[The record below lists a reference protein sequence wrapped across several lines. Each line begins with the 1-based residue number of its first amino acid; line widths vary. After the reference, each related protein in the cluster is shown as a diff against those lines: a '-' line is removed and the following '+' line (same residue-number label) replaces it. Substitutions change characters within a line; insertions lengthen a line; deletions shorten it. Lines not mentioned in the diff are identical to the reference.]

1 MGSLGLSEA
10 RPIGKTALDA
20 WRAELRATLALGLPL
35 IASQLAQI
43 AINTTDTLMMGR
55 LGAQALAAGALGTTL
70 QFLFVI
76 AGIGLTIAAGA
87 MVAQERGARSS
98 AVRGPR
104 RTVRQG
110 LWAVTILSVPS
121 LIVLWNAES
130 VLMALGQD
138 PELSR
143 QAVTYIRA
151 SMWALPFVLWF
162 TTLRAFA
169 SALERPWPVL
179 VITLVAIA
187 ANAAMNYV
195 LMFGKLG
202 FPALGIQGTG
212 IATTVVNAAM
222 LVALAI
228 FIHRDRRMHRYR
240 LAGRL
245 WRTDWPRLW
254 QLTKVGLPISL
265 LLLAE
270 VGAFAATTAL
280 AGMLGT
286 VTLAAHTIALQ
297 IASVAFMVPLGL
309 SQATTVRVGLAHGAR
324 RDIAVPGHVSLS
336 LALGFA
342 LLTAALFFALPSQF
356 VAAFINRAEA
366 PEVTA
371 LAIGFLFLAAVFQ
384 LVDAAQIVLGAALR
398 GLGDTALPLGAGV
411 VGYWLIGLPLGA
423 ALAFGWLG
431 EPWGGRGVWVGLA
444 TGLTV
449 VAILFTLR
457 WAKAVLRPGSVGL
470 PPPPRAET
478 PTSAPVQQRRVDLAE
493 A

>member
-1 MGSLGLSEA
+1 MSA
-10 RPIGKTALDA
+10 TADRHAAAPAGQPEPHA
-20 WRAELRATLALGLPL
+20 WRLELRATLSLGLPL

-55 LGAQALAAGALGTTL
+55 LGPEALAAGALGTTL

-76 AGIGLTIAAGA
+76 AGIGLTIAVGA
-87 MVAQERGARSS
+87 MIAQERGARSS

-121 LIVLWNAES
+121 LFVLWRAED
-130 VLMALGQD
+130 VLIAFNQD
-138 PELSR
+138 PALAAY
-143 QAVTYIRA
+143 AVDYIRA

-162 TTLRAFA
+162 TVLRAFA

-179 VITLVAIA
+179 VITLVAIV
-187 ANAAMNYV
+187 ANAAINYV
-195 LMFGKLG
+195 LMFGHFG

-222 LVALAI
+222 LVMLAV

-245 WRTDWPRLW
+245 WRADWPRLW
-254 QLTKVGLPISL
+254 ELSRIGVPISL

-286 VTLAAHTIALQ
+286 TTLAAHTIALQ

-309 SQATTVRVGLAHGAR
+309 SQATTVRVGLAYGAR
-324 RDIAVPGHVSLS
+324 RDIGVPGHVSLT

-342 LLTAALFFALPSQF
+342 VVTAALFFLFPGQF
-356 VAAFINRAEA
+356 VRAFINATNSPDVA
-366 PEVTA
+366 A
-371 LAIGFLFLAAVFQ
+371 LAISFLFLAAVFQ

-398 GLGDTALPLGAGV
+398 GLGDTVLPLAAGV

-423 ALAFGWLG
+423 ALAFGWFG
-431 EPWGGRGVWVGLA
+431 APWGGLGVWTGLA
-444 TGLTV
+444 TGLTI
-449 VAILFTLR
+449 VAVLLALR
-457 WAKAVLRPGSVGL
+457 WWKAVRYPGSVGVR
-470 PPPPRAET
+470 PVSEGPEPEPVPTRAPREEFA
-478 PTSAPVQQRRVDLAE
+478 
-493 A
+493 

>member
-1 MGSLGLSEA
+1 M
-10 RPIGKTALDA
+10 
-20 WRAELRATLALGLPL
+20 RATLVLGLPL

-55 LGAQALAAGALGTTL
+55 LGPEALAAGALGTTL

-76 AGIGLTIAAGA
+76 AGIGLTVAVGA

-110 LWAVTILSVPS
+110 QWAVTILSVPS
-121 LIVLWNAES
+121 LFILWRAEDVL
-130 VLMALGQD
+130 VFFGQD
-138 PELSR
+138 AALAAY
-143 QAVTYIRA
+143 AVEYIRA

-179 VITLVAIA
+179 IITLVAIV
-187 ANAAMNYV
+187 ANAAINYV
-195 LMFGKLG
+195 LMFGHFG
-202 FPALGIQGTG
+202 FPALGIRGTG
-212 IATTVVNAAM
+212 IATTVVNAGM

-245 WRTDWPRLW
+245 WRADWPRLAE
-254 QLTKVGLPISL
+254 LAKIGVPISL

-286 VTLAAHTIALQ
+286 ITLAAHTIALQ

-324 RDIAVPGHVSLS
+324 RDIGVPGHVSLV

-342 LLTAALFFALPSQF
+342 MLTAALFFAFPGRL
-356 VAAFINRAEA
+356 VAAFINRLESPDVA
-366 PEVTA
+366 A
-371 LAIGFLFLAAVFQ
+371 LAVSFLFLAAVFQ

-398 GLGDTALPLGAGV
+398 GLGDTVLPLAAGV

-431 EPWGGRGVWVGLA
+431 EAWGGMGVWTGLA
-444 TGLTV
+444 TGLTI
-449 VAILFTLR
+449 VAALLALR
-457 WAKAVLRPGSVGL
+457 WAKAVRQPGSVGVA
-470 PPPPRAET
+470 PPSAE
-478 PTSAPVQQRRVDLAE
+478 PAPAPVPTRAPKREYME
-493 A
+493 AL

>member
-1 MGSLGLSEA
+1 MTIVQRTINVSE
-10 RPIGKTALDA
+10 TATP
-20 WRAELRATLALGLPL
+20 WRAELRATLSLGIPL
-35 IASQLAQI
+35 IAAQLAQI

-55 LGAQALAAGALGTTL
+55 LGPEALAAGALGTTL

-76 AGIGLTIAAGA
+76 AGIGLTVAAGA
-87 MVAQERGARSS
+87 MVAQQRGAKPS
-98 AVRGPR
+98 AVREPR

-121 LIVLWNAES
+121 LLVLWRAED
-130 VLMALGQD
+130 VLILLGQD
-138 PELSR
+138 PEIAAHS
-143 QAVTYIRA
+143 VDYIRA

-162 TTLRAFA
+162 TTLRAFC
-169 SALERPWPVL
+169 SALERPLPVL
-179 VITLVAIA
+179 VITLVAIV
-187 ANAAMNYV
+187 ANALINYV
-195 LMFGKLG
+195 LMFGRLG

-222 LVALAI
+222 LVALGI

-245 WRTDWPRLW
+245 WRPDWPRLGE
-254 QLTKVGLPISL
+254 VARIGVPISL

-286 VTLAAHTIALQ
+286 TTLAAHTIALQ

-324 RDIAVPGHVSLS
+324 RNIAVPGHVSLG
-336 LALGFA
+336 LGLGFA
-342 LLTAALFFALPSQF
+342 ALTALLFFAIPDLL
-356 VAAFINRAEA
+356 VAAFINRTEA
-366 PEVTA
+366 PSVAE

-384 LVDAAQIVLGAALR
+384 LVDAAQIVFSAALR

-431 EPWGGRGVWVGLA
+431 EPWGGTGVWVGLA

-449 VAILFTLR
+449 VAVLLALR
-457 WAKAVLRPGSVGL
+457 WTKAVRFPGSVGVM
-470 PPPPRAET
+470 PPTEHERAAT
-478 PTSAPVQQRRVDLAE
+478 PAPIQKLEYAE
-493 A
+493 AS